1 MFHSQQTTFPYA
13 QSHAYGRS
21 QVGFPLYGGVLE
33 PGMEASSVQ
42 PQYAQYS
49 TIRGPGAGYWYPPHI
64 SGPFSGQA
72 DIYYSNF
79 NGSSGYYPHESL
91 SPAHASSLSSAAAP
105 FVPSYMPSQAIS
117 ATKVG
122 GQLSMPMLMAMPTA
136 LPYDT
141 ASHNRHQG
149 QQQHNLQDLSIE
161 DHKL

>member
-1 MFHSQQTTFPYA
+1 MFYSQQTTFPYA

-33 PGMEASSVQ
+33 PGTEASSVQ

-64 SGPFSGQA
+64 PGSFSGQA

-105 FVPSYMPSQAIS
+105 FVP
-117 ATKVG
+117 
-122 GQLSMPMLMAMPTA
+122 TA
-136 LPYDT
+136 RPYDT
-141 ASHNRHQG
+141 VSHNRHQG

-161 DHKL
+161 DHTL